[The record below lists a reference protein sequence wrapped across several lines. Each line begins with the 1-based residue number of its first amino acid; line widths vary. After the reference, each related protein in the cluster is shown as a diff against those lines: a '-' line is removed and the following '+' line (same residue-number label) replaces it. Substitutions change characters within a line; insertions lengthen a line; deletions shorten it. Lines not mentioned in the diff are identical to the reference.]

1 MSAPFNYFA
10 SHSSAFNTTAPARC
24 SPCLWLPGRGA
35 ADLKVEGEL
44 KAKIHCSF
52 QGKQN
57 EMKWE
62 LKTIA
67 LVIRLMIKEMDQRET
82 RRCNINLQDGL
93 STHSSMM
100 SGCSPPWKSC
110 TIRMLGNVV
119 VPPGPNKTGWS
130 LSRWKQ
136 HLCVLAM
143 GNQDLLKY
151 SPRASIEPHFTE
163 FTEIPGSMKKP

>member
-1 MSAPFNYFA
+1 
-10 SHSSAFNTTAPARC
+10 
-24 SPCLWLPGRGA
+24 
-35 ADLKVEGEL
+35 
-44 KAKIHCSF
+44 
-52 QGKQN
+52 
-57 EMKWE
+57 
-62 LKTIA
+62 
-67 LVIRLMIKEMDQRET
+67 MIKEMDQRET

-110 TIRMLGNVV
+110 TIRML
-119 VPPGPNKTGWS
+119 VPPGPNKTGWF